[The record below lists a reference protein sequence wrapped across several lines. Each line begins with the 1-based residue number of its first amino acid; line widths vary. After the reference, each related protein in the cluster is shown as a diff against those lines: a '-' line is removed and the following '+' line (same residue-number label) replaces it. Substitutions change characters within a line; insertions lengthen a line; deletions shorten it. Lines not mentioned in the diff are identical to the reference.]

1 MGACARDGPQFE
13 PHPPDHFP
21 APPHEPAPP
30 WIEGSEVGTG
40 HGPIFER
47 ALKQTANHLTRRAR
61 TPDEKARA
69 GSPPGERLCRNP
81 RATQCA
87 QERSLARETPR
98 PRFVRAR
105 TNTHRE
111 AGRDPSAGTCTPQP
125 PEEKPPT
132 AQNWTQ
138 AAATPHTVG
147 RSLRGHLRLSNHGR
161 TDIPSTDWHKRQEPE
176 GPVEAR
182 CGPLHPLSALYGLA
196 NLTGVAS

>member
-1 MGACARDGPQFE
+1 VGACARDGPQFE

-81 RATQCA
+81 RAMQCA

-98 PRFVRAR
+98 PRFVRAC

-132 AQNWTQ
+132 AQNWPQ
-138 AAATPHTVG
+138 AAATPPHGWPKPAWTLTPVEPRTDRHPKHG
-147 RSLRGHLRLSNHGR
+147 LAQTPRIGR
-161 TDIPSTDWHKRQEPE
+161 T
-176 GPVEAR
+176 G
-182 CGPLHPLSALYGLA
+182 
-196 NLTGVAS
+196 